1 MSRTPLIALV
11 ALCAPLTA
19 ALLWAARSP
28 ERPAVIACVD
38 LDKAFSQL
46 EQLKDQRERL
56 QEQRSRLLD
65 LINDLNSLK
74 IREDAK
80 AVIIA
85 QPATTPR
92 ERSFPQWKVM
102 IPLGG
107 VVGILLIAGIAFV
120 RERVVREPVPFVV
133 QGGDPRSADPKVP
146 SDQLGT
152 GSFID
157 PASGEARL
165 IPLEIRLNGDRA
177 PRYGTPI
184 TTPGISGKLV
194 KPHLRGSVA
203 MARSQDPDSA
213 SSQFYVALQALPELD
228 GSYAVFGQ
236 VISGMDVV
244 DRLQQGD
251 RLQRATLV
259 EGGTLVRGKP

>member
-1 MSRTPLIALV
+1 MVRSLLLGLWLTLMPLALAGCATEPPQGPNGCATAANPCLQGTAV
-11 ALCAPLTA
+11 VQLDTGKGVVRIKLDGDAAPLTA
-19 ALLWAARSP
+19 GNF
-28 ERPAVIACVD
+28 VD
-38 LDKAFSQL
+38 LVKRGVYNGTAFH
-46 EQLKDQRERL
+46 
-56 QEQRSRLLD
+56 
-65 LINDLNSLK
+65 
-74 IREDAK
+74 
-80 AVIIA
+80 
-85 QPATTPR
+85 
-92 ERSFPQWKVM
+92 
-102 IPLGG
+102 
-107 VVGILLIAGIAFV
+107 
-120 RERVVREPVPFVV
+120 RVVREPAPFVV